1 MSILEQIELWFATT
15 GAKYADQEVRELL
28 NDATEE
34 IIHLQKRVKTL
45 EFGGEMIL
53 DISGDTQATVKWAWN
68 RAKEPKAEN
77 TEQQRVIDAQYRDVE
92 ELKAEVARLRGE
104 VKSLTEQKNKAW
116 DVAYKNAGLAD
127 LRTVE
132 VQKLQAEVTRLRE
145 QRDIAFKALEASNA
159 EVARLRNTDTY
170 RKCKSLIKERD
181 EAQEHYED
189 AIRANTEAVV
199 SRDNAREAARKL
211 WREHARKYKVQE
223 YLDDYPWLEDNNTP
237 PERQTCQ
244 HPINQRVRQTVVV
257 DGHKAAYKEHC
268 NVCGHRFDPVYLKPY
283 DHPQD
288 VSQDECS

>member
-53 DISGDTQATVKWAWN
+53 DISGDTQATVKWALN
-68 RAKEPKAEN
+68 RAKELEAEN

-159 EVARLRNTDTY
+159 EVARLR
-170 RKCKSLIKERD
+170 
-181 EAQEHYED
+181 EHYEE

-211 WREHARKYKVQE
+211 WLEHARKYKVQE